1 MDGGHVR
8 KRLDRCL
15 AHVDWRIAFPH
26 AIVEILAPHNFD
38 HNLLL
43 LMSCS
48 KFKSNS
54 VRSFQF
60 RAHPDFNE
68 LILECGQGL
77 MGMLFQSWP
86 RYKSNMMILIKKKKC
101 LVIFFVE
108 SVKQKPLFM
117 EFIVS
122 LIYRCPLI

>member
-60 RAHPDFNE
+60 LAHPDFNE
-68 LILECGQGL
+68 LISECGQGL

-86 RYKSNMMILIKKKKC
+86 RYKSNMMILIKKK
-101 LVIFFVE
+101 
-108 SVKQKPLFM
+108 SVW
-117 EFIVS
+117 
-122 LIYRCPLI
+122 